1 MHELGGRI
9 YGDGLLSGQVADLH
23 LRTAEWLAEMNLPA
37 ALAPAVLRSAMWDLA
52 MNTRMADPDDW
63 LAVVRAAQA
72 VPADR
77 MADYVSAL
85 TADGPL
91 VPVLGEREAITTPS
105 RLAAAAMRVL
115 DAKEFR

>member
-1 MHELGGRI
+1 VDGSWRTALPDRLSMHELGGRI

-63 LAVVRAAQA
+63 LAVVRTAQA

-91 VPVLGEREAITTPS
+91 VPVSEEKR
-105 RLAAAAMRVL
+105 
-115 DAKEFR
+115 